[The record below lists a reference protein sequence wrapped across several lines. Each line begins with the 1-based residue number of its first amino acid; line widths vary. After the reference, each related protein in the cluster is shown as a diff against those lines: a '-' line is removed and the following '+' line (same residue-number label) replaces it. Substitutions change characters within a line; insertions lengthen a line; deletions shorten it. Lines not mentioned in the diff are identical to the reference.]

1 MNLDGN
7 RYGVDPDVLLA
18 IAKVESAMNPVA
30 EGDHGHSHGLFQIN
44 DYWLHHFHLPR
55 KAMLNPIINAQWR
68 VYVLAHV
75 FIVIPAIINTDVLLG
90 AIIPV
95 HLKRQTS

>member
-55 KAMLNPIINAQWR
+55 KAMLN
-68 VYVLAHV
+68 
-75 FIVIPAIINTDVLLG
+75 LLG

>member
-1 MNLDGN
+1 
-7 RYGVDPDVLLA
+7 
-18 IAKVESAMNPVA
+18 
-30 EGDHGHSHGLFQIN
+30 
-44 DYWLHHFHLPR
+44 
-55 KAMLNPIINAQWR
+55 MLNPIINAQWR

-75 FIVIPAIINTDVLLG
+75 FIVIPAIINTNVLLG